1 MRVALAQMATSPYKE
16 ENLKKIASIMGG
28 LSGASLVVF
37 PEFSNLLAPPGM
49 PMERLYDESE
59 YDGSPFLEEVGRLA
73 KNRGVHVAL
82 GVYERS
88 DDPPRVHSSVYVI
101 GPDGHTRAKYRKSHL
116 FEALGYRESEQL
128 KPGDGPPAMVD
139 VDGFRLGIIVCYEM
153 RFPELA
159 RYAALSGADALVVPS
174 AWYKGYNKEEQ
185 WMTLVRARALENTMY
200 VLTSNQ
206 IGNSFAGV
214 TVAADPMGIIVARA
228 TEEEGVV
235 EVALSR
241 DRIRRVREALP
252 VLAQRRP
259 ELYELKP
266 SNS

>member
-1 MRVALAQMATSPYKE
+1 MDSLRIALAQFESSPSKDD
-16 ENLKKIASIMGG
+16 NIRKISAMIGE
-28 LSGASLVVF
+28 LSDVSLVVF
-37 PEFSNLLAPPGM
+37 PEFSNLFAPPGLSR
-49 PMERLYDESE
+49 ERLYEESE
-59 YDGSPFLEEVGRLA
+59 HDGSRFIVELEKLA
-73 KNRGVHVAL
+73 KERNVAIMV

-88 DDPPRVHSSVYVI
+88 DRPPRVHSTVYFI
-101 GPDGHTRAKYRKSHL
+101 GSDGDLKAKYRKSHL

-128 KPGDGPPAMVD
+128 EPGNKPPMIVD
-139 VDGFRLGIIVCYEM
+139 LEGFRLGIIVCYEM

-159 RYAALSGADALVVPS
+159 RYVALSGADALLVPS

-214 TVAADPMGIIVARA
+214 TVAADPMGVIVARA
-228 TEEEGVV
+228 TEEEGLL
-235 EVALSR
+235 EVRLSKE
-241 DRIRRVREALP
+241 RIGRVRAALP

-259 ELYELKP
+259 ELYRC
-266 SNS
+266 